1 MEKEYVAYLVIDNE
15 RVRVEFSTSIR
26 PVEWLWQRYGMS
38 TFIESVQEAVH
49 EGVIQIEA
57 EQREEEQG
65 GI

>member
-15 RVRVEFSTSIR
+15 RTKVEFSTSIR

-49 EGVIQIEA
+49 EGAILIEE

>member
-1 MEKEYVAYLVIDNE
+1 MEKEYVAYLVNNNE

-49 EGVIQIEA
+49 EGAILIEE